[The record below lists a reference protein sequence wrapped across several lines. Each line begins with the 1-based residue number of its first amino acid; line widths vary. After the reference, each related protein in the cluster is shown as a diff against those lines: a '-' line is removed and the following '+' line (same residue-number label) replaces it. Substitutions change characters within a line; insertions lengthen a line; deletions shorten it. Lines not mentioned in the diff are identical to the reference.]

1 MSFIEPIRRKIE
13 KILHEIGIHNK
24 AYDSDLDGILDDTAI
39 PDLNRSKITDFFTS
53 PFWNNIPD
61 KPNVVISPMTQD
73 LNANQYRIFN
83 LPFPT
88 ASYEV
93 ATKEYVDL
101 ATVGFGLALYLL
113 DAQDSTYTDYKA
125 TTIEIPI
132 LSEAYVEA
140 QSNVAGDILVGQWVS
155 PNGFVTTLKKG
166 LYELHFQ
173 AQRISGNITLRSYFE
188 LYERES
194 DGTEILIA
202 TSSIADIFD
211 ERRDIYVTLVL
222 DQDYILA
229 TDSRIVIKV
238 YIRYE
243 SQGAETTGRIYYQ
256 GDVRSRL
263 SMPTAKEVLDTIY
276 AGRYHATQHEL
287 GGADELSLD
296 ASQITT
302 GVISTD
308 RIPDL
313 DASKITSGVFDLA
326 RIPNIDW
333 SRLSGNFPRAIG
345 DLISSAFSRSWI
357 SDFFDTPFWG
367 NIPDKP
373 SVYPPELHAS
383 AHGLGGADEIP
394 SNDILLRLQRFNG
407 LYWHCIDWLYPSLTE
422 EVSGSGSIDK
432 LNHVMN
438 LITGETADS
447 WAKVY
452 RLMRGFSGVLSFDKP
467 MWFGVVVRMGQDT
480 AQNIHIAVGIVP
492 PRGSVNTNAHIGF
505 KVIDNTLYG
514 TVADGTTE
522 ATLNLGTITANSICT
537 LECVLTP
544 ATECRFYVNREDK
557 GAITTNLPTGNT
569 SRVFDASI
577 HNTEAADKTLSLYEV
592 RFLNME

>member
-24 AYDSDLDGILDDTAI
+24 AYDSDLDGVLDDTAI
-39 PDLNRSKITDFFTS
+39 PDLSRSKITDFFDS

-61 KPNVVISPMTQD
+61 KPNVVVSPMTQD
-73 LNANQYRIFN
+73 LDANQNRILN
-83 LPFPT
+83 LPSPT
-88 ASYEV
+88 ASYEP

-125 TTIEIPI
+125 TTIEIPT
-132 LSEAYVEA
+132 LSETYVEV
-140 QSNVAGDILVGQWVS
+140 QSNVAGDILVGQWIS

-238 YIRYE
+238 YIRFE
-243 SQGAETTGRIYYQ
+243 SQGAGTTGRIYYQ

-276 AGRYHATQHEL
+276 ASRYHASQHEL
-287 GGADELSLD
+287 GGDDEISLD
-296 ASQITT
+296 ASQIAT
-302 GVISTD
+302 GVLSTD

-313 DASKITSGVFDLA
+313 DASKITSGRLSLSRLPTSSTGNRILIVRTANADPVWTTLTAGDIPNLDASKITSGVFDIE
-326 RIPNIDW
+326 RIP
-333 SRLSGNFPRAIG
+333 
-345 DLISSAFSRSWI
+345 DLTRSKI
-357 SDFFDTPFWG
+357 TDFFSSPFWD

-373 SVYPPELHAS
+373 SVFPPESHS
-383 AHGLGGADEIP
+383 HSISDV
-394 SNDILLRLQRFNG
+394 SFNG
-407 LYWHCIDWLYPSLTE
+407 DFVPTADNSYNLGSSSYQLKDGYFAGTVYSGDVEFKNEWRITEFDDDGEMIDGLRVLNRSGEEVFKITE
-422 EVSGSGSIDK
+422 EGLWFKGR
-432 LNHVMN
+432 
-438 LITGETADS
+438 
-447 WAKVY
+447 KV
-452 RLMRGFSGVLSFDKP
+452 V
-467 MWFGVVVRMGQDT
+467 
-480 AQNIHIAVGIVP
+480 
-492 PRGSVNTNAHIGF
+492 
-505 KVIDNTLYG
+505 
-514 TVADGTTE
+514 
-522 ATLNLGTITANSICT
+522 
-537 LECVLTP
+537 
-544 ATECRFYVNREDK
+544 
-557 GAITTNLPTGNT
+557 
-569 SRVFDASI
+569 
-577 HNTEAADKTLSLYEV
+577 
-592 RFLNME
+592 

>member
-39 PDLNRSKITDFFTS
+39 PDFSRSKITDFFTS

-61 KPNVVISPMTQD
+61 KPNVVISPMIED
-73 LNANQYRIFN
+73 LDANQYRIFN

-113 DAQDSTYTDYKA
+113 DTQDSTYTDYKA
-125 TTIEIPI
+125 TTIEIPT

-140 QSNVAGDILVGQWVS
+140 QSNVAGDILVGQWIS

-188 LYERES
+188 LYERQS

-229 TDSRIVIKV
+229 TDSRIVIKI
-238 YIRYE
+238 YIRFE
-243 SQGAETTGRIYYQ
+243 SQGAGTTGRIYYQ

-276 AGRYHATQHEL
+276 ASRYHASQHEL
-287 GGADELSLD
+287 GGDDELSLD
-296 ASQITT
+296 ASQIT
-302 GVISTD
+302 
-308 RIPDL
+308 
-313 DASKITSGVFDLA
+313 SGVFDLT

-333 SRLSGNFPRAIG
+333 GRISGNFPRAIG

-357 SDFFDTPFWG
+357 SDFFSAPFWD

-383 AHGLGGADEIP
+383 AHAKGGADE
-394 SNDILLRLQRFNG
+394 L
-407 LYWHCIDWLYPSLTE
+407 SLDATQ
-422 EVSGSGSIDK
+422 
-432 LNHVMN
+432 
-438 LITGETADS
+438 IT
-447 WAKVY
+447 
-452 RLMRGFSGVLSFDKP
+452 SGVLSADRIPGLDASKIVSGRLSLSRLPTSSTANRILIVRTANADPVWTTLTAGDIPNLDASKITSGVFDVARIPDLSRSKITDFFSSPFWDNIPDKP
-467 MWFGVVVRMGQDT
+467 SFFPPESHSHSISDVNFDGNFIPT
-480 AQNIHIAVGIVP
+480 ANNSYDL
-492 PRGSVNTNAHIGF
+492 GSSSYKLKDGYFA
-505 KVIDNTLYG
+505 G
-514 TVADGTTE
+514 TVHSGDIEFKNEWRITEFDDDGEMIDGLRILNRSGKEIFKITE
-522 ATLNLGTITANSICT
+522 DGLW
-537 LECVLTP
+537 
-544 ATECRFYVNREDK
+544 FK
-557 GAITTNLPTGNT
+557 GKK
-569 SRVFDASI
+569 V
-577 HNTEAADKTLSLYEV
+577 V
-592 RFLNME
+592 